1 MVPVSL
7 VVRSRAMQ
15 GMRAGVAS
23 WRWSLSLPG
32 ASALWPMHQAGQA
45 VVGGVLFSSVWSAGA
60 AIGLPFL
67 GLSVCGGAVRGR
79 VKRRDGP
86 DGRWRAEGERG
97 RRATTLLQPSWVVCS
112 LCKLSGRAGVACLP
126 QDVRCIAQGIS
137 HSEGMLFENF
147 ISSKA
152 RRFRLSESWT

>member
-7 VVRSRAMQ
+7 VVRSRVMQ

-32 ASALWPMHQAGQA
+32 ASASWPMHQAGQA
-45 VVGGVLFSSVWSAGA
+45 VVGGVLFSSVWSAGV

-67 GLSVCGGAVRGR
+67 SLWVCGGAVRGR

-86 DGRWRAEGERG
+86 DGRGRAEGERTYLLSNI
-97 RRATTLLQPSWVVCS
+97 RVFFRCPDNPFSTL
-112 LCKLSGRAGVACLP
+112 
-126 QDVRCIAQGIS
+126 
-137 HSEGMLFENF
+137 
-147 ISSKA
+147 
-152 RRFRLSESWT
+152 

>member
-15 GMRAGVAS
+15 GMRAGAAS
-23 WRWSLSLPG
+23 WRWSFALSG

-67 GLSVCGGAVRGR
+67 GLWCVVGLL
-79 VKRRDGP
+79 
-86 DGRWRAEGERG
+86 EGE
-97 RRATTLLQPSWVVCS
+97 
-112 LCKLSGRAGVACLP
+112 
-126 QDVRCIAQGIS
+126 
-137 HSEGMLFENF
+137 
-147 ISSKA
+147 
-152 RRFRLSESWT
+152 